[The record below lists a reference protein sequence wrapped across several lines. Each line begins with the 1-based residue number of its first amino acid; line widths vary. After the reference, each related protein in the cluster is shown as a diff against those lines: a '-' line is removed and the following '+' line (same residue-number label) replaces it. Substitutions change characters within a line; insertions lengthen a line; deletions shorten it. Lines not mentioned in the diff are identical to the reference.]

1 MKKVYHFW
9 KDKDV
14 YDYETFTVFATS
26 EQDAI
31 ERLKKH
37 FKSFG
42 EEFDVKEYTSME
54 IEDLDSNGGV
64 WINP

>member
-1 MKKVYHFW
+1 MKVFHFFLHTDGRE
-9 KDKDV
+9 KES
-14 YDYETFTVFATS
+14 YTVFATS
-26 EQDAI
+26 EQDAV

-42 EEFDVKEYTSME
+42 EKFDENQYDSIE